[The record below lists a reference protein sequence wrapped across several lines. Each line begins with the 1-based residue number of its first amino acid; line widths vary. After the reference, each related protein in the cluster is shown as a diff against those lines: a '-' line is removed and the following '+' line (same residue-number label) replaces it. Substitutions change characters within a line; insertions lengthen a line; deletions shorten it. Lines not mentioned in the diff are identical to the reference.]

1 MGRHSSEQ
9 TFRDDSNLFT
19 ATRTNS
25 KRYITTSCDWIN
37 ILPRFSQPIAVV
49 SFFFPRSAPV
59 LRILINSTSDWFAGR
74 RRQPLIG

>member
-19 ATRTNS
+19 STRANF
-25 KRYITTSCDWIN
+25 KHYITTSCDWIN

-49 SFFFPRSAPV
+49 PFFFPA
-59 LRILINSTSDWFAGR
+59 LGTGLMNLINSTSDWFAGR